1 MVVLEN
7 DKLQVTIKLKG
18 AELSSIKDKVSG
30 KEYIWQ
36 GNPDVWG
43 YHAPN
48 LFPIVGG
55 LKDNK
60 ITISGNDYNLSR
72 HGFARTSMFRRIES
86 TPNHAVFSL
95 SYDDETLK
103 IYPYKFEFEVAY
115 SLSGNSLTILYK
127 VINKD
132 DKKIYFSVGAHPAFN
147 IPLEESEVYEDYFI
161 EFEKEETLV
170 SSKLSTTGLFNGQ
183 YKEFGQSTIL
193 DLTADLFNEDAL
205 VFKNLNSRVV
215 YLKNRKN
222 TQSIKVDF
230 NQFNELGIWAKPGA
244 PFVCIEPWLGY
255 ADNELGQ
262 KDISEKPG
270 IQTLDHG
277 HVFESNYTISIEK

>member
-183 YKEFGQSTIL
+183 YKEFGQNTIL